1 MSFSSS
7 ALADLLL
14 ALQSLVQRLRTQPP
28 EHPSVATAAQGLE
41 RALLPLLRARERLVI
56 EVRSVQLTVDGME
69 TNPDYEPLRDLAI
82 HCREAG
88 VGAIEFRAGVTVAE
102 LVPVLGTLAVGAPLS
117 ATPHCLLRPL
127 LPPAAAGLDPWLVL
141 ERLLL
146 DDPDRTTA
154 ARHPTE
160 LGIALELNPAG
171 ARGDAQLLAALTAVA
186 VDAVGD
192 PAGRDALV
200 EFLDAAPAEAL
211 RRLLSPAG
219 DREARHRF
227 LTQAVPLLP
236 PGSLLRLIQALV
248 PGREARISGASLRL
262 LARLTRDDNT
272 QARPALEL
280 ALDSL
285 VDGREADHGR
295 ERQGG
300 SLEPERVLTLAFET
314 GIVERGTLAAADRM
328 IVQRKVAPL
337 LALLD
342 TVPREDPVARAVRG
356 QVYHPRTVRQLL
368 SASPVDLD
376 LLDKLIPAV
385 GIEAAPALLD
395 ALAQSPERRVRL
407 KLLDLLVR
415 YGSAVGPLA
424 AERIPG
430 MPWYVQRNL
439 LALLGR
445 LSDLPAGFSPAPL
458 LSHRDPRVS
467 HEAIALALTDPV
479 LRDSAA
485 ARGLEAHHE
494 PTNRLALTALAD
506 YCPPDLLPRLLARA
520 TDPASSAEMRALAV
534 SAMAPVNDPVVLRF
548 LRRLV
553 VAPGLTGLGRLAPK
567 SAPMLAALRGLAAHW
582 SQHPKAGP
590 VLDAA
595 RQSRD
600 EEVREAGRPP
610 TRRSSSGSYRV
621 TPG

>member
-14 ALQSLVQRLRTQPP
+14 ALQALVQRLRALPP
-28 EHPSVATAAQGLE
+28 GHPSVAAAAQGLE
-41 RALLPLLRARERLVI
+41 RALGPLLRARERLVI

-82 HCREAG
+82 HCRESG
-88 VGAIEFRAGVTVAE
+88 VGAIEFRAGVTPDE
-102 LVPVLGTLAVGAPLS
+102 LIAVIGTLAVGAPLN
-117 ATPHCLLRPL
+117 ATAHCLLRPL
-127 LPPAAAGLDPWLVL
+127 LPATADGLDPWLAL
-141 ERLLL
+141 ERVLL
-146 DDPDRTTA
+146 DEPARPRA
-154 ARHPTE
+154 ARHSTE
-160 LGIALELNPAG
+160 LAIALELNPVGAG
-171 ARGDAQLLAALTAVA
+171 GDGQLLAALTAVA

-192 PAGRDALV
+192 DAGRTALI
-200 EFLDAAPAEAL
+200 EFLDAAPAPAL

-219 DREARHRF
+219 DREARRRF
-227 LTQAVPLLP
+227 LSQAIPVLP
-236 PGSLLRLIQALV
+236 PETLLRLVQVLV
-248 PGREARISGASLRL
+248 LGREARISGSSLRL
-262 LARLTRDDNT
+262 LARLTRDNSPR
-272 QARPALEL
+272 ARPALEVAL
-280 ALDSL
+280 QCALD
-285 VDGREADHGR
+285 GGEAELPGVR
-295 ERQGG
+295 GTG
-300 SLEPERVLTLAFET
+300 TLEPERVLTLAFET

-328 IVQRKVAPL
+328 IEQRQVAPL
-337 LALLD
+337 MALLD

-368 SASPVDLD
+368 QANPVDLD
-376 LLDKLIPAV
+376 LLDRLVPAA

-407 KLLDLLVR
+407 KLLDLLAR
-415 YGSAVGPLA
+415 YGNAVGPLA
-424 AERIPG
+424 AERITG

-439 LALLGR
+439 LSLLGR
-445 LSDLPAGFSPAPL
+445 LTDLPAGFTPGPL
-458 LSHRDPRVS
+458 LSHRDARVQY
-467 HEAIALALTDPV
+467 EAVALALTDPA
-479 LRDSAA
+479 LRDPAL
-485 ARGLEAHHE
+485 ARALDAGHE
-494 PTNRLALTALAD
+494 PTVRLALASLAD
-506 YCPPDLLPRLLARA
+506 YCPPELLPRLLARA
-520 TDPASSAEMRALAV
+520 TDAASSVEMRALAV

-553 VAPGLTGLGRLAPK
+553 VAQGITGLGRLAPK
-567 SAPMLAALRGLAAHW
+567 SPPMLAALRGLAAHW

-610 TRRSSSGSYRV
+610 TRRSSASSFRV